1 MRFPRVARRRLLF
14 HGTTRATAERAL
26 VEGLRPGIGAHTLSA
41 YGAAG
46 LVPLVFAA
54 DDPADTIAAIRSQVG
69 AVLGVGAYKVPRVEL
84 VELGAV
90 VEVSADGFKH
100 RGVDGFVGLH
110 PSHVEPG
117 DYYSRDV
124 VPVLRVWS
132 ADELGEL
139 LAGRVVRR

>member
-1 MRFPRVARRRLLF
+1 MRFRRVGPRVLF
-14 HGTTRATAERAL
+14 HGTTRSTAERAL
-26 VEGLRPGIGAHTLSA
+26 VEGLRPGVGVHTLSA
-41 YGAAG
+41 YDGAG

-69 AVLGVGAYKVPRVEL
+69 ALLGVGAYKVPRDEL
-84 VELGAV
+84 AQLGAV
-90 VEVSADGFKH
+90 VEVSSRGFAH
-100 RGVDGFVGLH
+100 RGADGFVGLH

-132 ADELGEL
+132 ADELAEI
-139 LAGRVVRR
+139 LAGRVPRR